1 VGLLLSAVWGAMD
14 PLWAA
19 MSKLRRNQL
28 DECIGLCDQ
37 LLSQNPGDQAAWFIK
52 GKAVL
57 RKNFIDDVELD
68 EESFAEVLLDENA
81 VAAMPRPGTS
91 LNSSRVSTGGGVGS
105 YDQGVRPVSHSGRP
119 ITGFVRP
126 ASSRPMSGQSGD
138 IRDALQSRSRM
149 GTAAS
154 RPMTTFGREVRL
166 GTASLASSSGQ
177 GRLVDVER
185 LNIKKYAKRTG
196 LAMLITDYLLYV
208 EHNTRKALEICAEAT
223 QEHDFKNW
231 WWKARLG
238 KCYFKLGMLRDA
250 ERQFRSSLGIQPMI
264 NTYLELVNVYL
275 RLDLPNSALD
285 LLKEACDKFPT
296 EPRLLLGQARIHDQ
310 LNDPL
315 LAIEIYKAVLD
326 LDPSHIEATACVAA
340 HHFYSDQPELAIR
353 LYRRLLQQGVNNTE
367 LWNNVG
373 LCCFYAAQ
381 YDMSLGCF
389 ERALALANDDSMAD
403 VWYNIGHVGVALGD
417 LGLAYQAFKVAAS
430 IDPTHGEALNN
441 IAVLEMRRQKYDVAR
456 ACLTTSHDSNPM
468 IFEPCFNL
476 ALMLYK
482 LGDFQEAHSYVQK
495 ALSLY
500 PNHVEGNELLDSLNK
515 LFEA

>member
-1 VGLLLSAVWGAMD
+1 MD
-14 PLWAA
+14 QLWLA
-19 MSKLRRNQL
+19 MSKLRRNRL
-28 DECIGLCDQ
+28 DECIAICDGL
-37 LLSQNPGDQAAWFIK
+37 LGENPGDQAAWFVK

-81 VAAMPRPGTS
+81 VASMPRPGTS
-91 LNSSRVSTGGGVGS
+91 LHSAQQPGRGGSASGSS
-105 YDQGVRPVSHSGRP
+105 YDQGIRPVSQSGRP
-119 ITGFVRP
+119 ITGFLRP
-126 ASSRPMSGQSGD
+126 ASSRPMSGSSGGNS

-154 RPMTTFGREVRL
+154 SRPMTTMGREVRL
-166 GTASLASSSGQ
+166 GTASLASATAGP
-177 GRLVDVER
+177 LVDVGR
-185 LNIKKYAKRTG
+185 LNVKKYAKRTG
-196 LAMLITDYLLYV
+196 LAMMLTDYLIYV

-250 ERQFRSSLGIQPMI
+250 EKQFRSSIAIQPI
-264 NTYLELVNVYL
+264 VTTYLELVNVYL
-275 RLDLPNSALD
+275 RLDLPNTALD
-285 LLKEACDKFPT
+285 VLKEACERFPA
-296 EPRLLLGQARIHDQ
+296 EPRLLLGQARIYDQ
-310 LNDPL
+310 LRDDVK
-315 LAIEIYKAVLD
+315 AIDIYKAVLE
-326 LDPSHIEATACVAA
+326 LDASHIEATACVAA

-353 LYRRLLQQGVNNTE
+353 PYRRLLQQGVNNTE

-430 IDPTHGEALNN
+430 VDPAHGEALNN
-441 IAVLEMRRQKYDVAR
+441 IAVLEMRRQKFDVAQ
-456 ACLTTSHDSNPM
+456 ACLKTSHDSGPHL
-468 IFEPCFNL
+468 FEPCFNL
-476 ALMLYK
+476 ALMHYK
-482 LGDFQEAHSYVQK
+482 LGDFQEAHAFVQK
-495 ALSLY
+495 ALRLY
-500 PNHVEGNELLDSLNK
+500 PHHVEGIELMGNLKK
-515 LFEA
+515 LFDAF